1 MDKISKEL
9 DRGPKLLKDSED
21 NWRTGM
27 GAWFPGERVVLKG
40 KDIFTELENVSWIEY
55 LLRGITDKN
64 DEELSKL
71 AKLIEGSWRICT
83 SFPDPRLWNNR
94 ICALA
99 GTVRSTGN
107 LGIAAGMAVSEA
119 TIYGLKPIKGGMD
132 FLFRAKNALKNGSTI
147 EELVKAELKAY
158 RVVPGYGRPVTD
170 KDERIGPLLKF
181 AKAVDANIGE
191 YTNLAFQIEEY
202 FLNSRYKYRMN
213 ASAITSSLLAD
224 AGLTPEEYYYTA
236 IPCFLAGMIP
246 CYIDSLNHPLGSFF
260 PIPTTRLRSTGSH
273 DVRLWKQHH
282 E

>member
-1 MDKISKEL
+1 MDKITTEHV
-9 DRGPKLLKDSED
+9 RGPKLLKDSEE
-21 NWRTGM
+21 NWRTDM

-40 KDIFTELENVSWIEY
+40 KDIFTELENDSWIEY

-64 DEELSKL
+64 DRELSKI

-99 GTVRSTGN
+99 GTARSTGN

-132 FLFRAKNALKNGSTI
+132 FLFRAKNSVNRGSTI
-147 EELVKAELKAY
+147 EEIIKAELKAY

-181 AKAVDANIGE
+181 AKSVDANIGD
-191 YTNLAFQIEEY
+191 YTSLAFQIEEY
-202 FLNSRYKYRMN
+202 FLSSRYKYRMN

-224 AGLTPEEYYYTA
+224 AGLTPDEYYYTA

-246 CYIDSLNHPLGSFF
+246 CFIDSLNHPPGSFF
-260 PIPTTRLRSTGSH
+260 PIPTVRLRSTGTH
-273 DVRLWKQHH
+273 DVRPWKQRH